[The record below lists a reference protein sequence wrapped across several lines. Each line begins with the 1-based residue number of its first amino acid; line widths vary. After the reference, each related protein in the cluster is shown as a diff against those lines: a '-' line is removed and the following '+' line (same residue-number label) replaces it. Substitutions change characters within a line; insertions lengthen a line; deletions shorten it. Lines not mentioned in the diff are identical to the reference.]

1 MHLDVR
7 ELSSDAEIRDAFP
20 LARELR
26 DRLQPDT
33 FLAEVRRQQVEGYRL
48 HGGFALGRLVA
59 LAGVRRTHTLARGE
73 HLFIDDLVTAA
84 DSRGKGYGEAML
96 RHLAAKARDE
106 GLSRIYL
113 DSRDRP
119 GASTPGSA
127 SRSEPRFRP
136 TSTSP
141 ACWRNPPTPGRATA
155 I

>member
-113 DSRDRP
+113 DSRDTAR
-119 GASTPGSA
+119 GFYARIGFT
-127 SRSEPRFRP
+127 FR
-136 TSTSP
+136 TSIPAHIDVARLLEESP
-141 ACWRNPPTPGRATA
+141 DAR
-155 I
+155 